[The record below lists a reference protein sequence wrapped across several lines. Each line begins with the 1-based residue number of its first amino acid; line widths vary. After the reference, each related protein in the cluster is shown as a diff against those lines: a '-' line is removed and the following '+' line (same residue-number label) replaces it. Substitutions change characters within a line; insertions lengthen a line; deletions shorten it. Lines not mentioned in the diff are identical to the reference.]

1 MKTTTFKNNWLT
13 AAGLLLAL
21 PAAWFICINLL
32 NESGITGPYNASQPL
47 IESLGRNLDLLIL
60 FGPLLALMLI
70 IFQVLKIEWQF
81 TKEQFQVN
89 FTIHKRWFPLL
100 VAAFSLGLLAFLF
113 FYAIGENCNC

>member
-21 PAAWFICINLL
+21 PAAWFICINIL

-70 IFQVLKIEWQF
+70 IFQVLKVKWQF

>member
-21 PAAWFICINLL
+21 PTAWFICINIL

-70 IFQVLKIEWQF
+70 IFQVLKVKWHF
-81 TKEQFQVN
+81 TKEQFQIN

>member
-70 IFQVLKIEWQF
+70 IFQLLKIEWQF

>member
-1 MKTTTFKNNWLT
+1 MKTTTSKNNWLT

-21 PAAWFICINLL
+21 PTAWFICINIL
-32 NESGITGPYNASQPL
+32 NESGITGPYDASQPL
-47 IESLGRNLDLLIL
+47 IESLGGNLDLLIL
-60 FGPLLALMLI
+60 FGPLLALILI
-70 IFQVLKIEWQF
+70 IFQVLKVDWQF
-81 TKEQFQVN
+81 TKEQFQVK